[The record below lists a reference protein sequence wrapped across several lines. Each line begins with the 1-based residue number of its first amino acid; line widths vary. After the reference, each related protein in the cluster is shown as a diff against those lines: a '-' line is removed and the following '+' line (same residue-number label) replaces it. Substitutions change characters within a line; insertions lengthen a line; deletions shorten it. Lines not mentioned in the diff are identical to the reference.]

1 MTTELDDI
9 KEDISRYEEK
19 LASVKREIAQE
30 RVELSVMEGHV
41 TKTNEKLSIVAGEVS
56 ALESEKSSLA
66 NQIALLNTTKN
77 DAYNELNM
85 LKSELEVFK
94 TGLTSEK
101 ERIERE
107 NKGAIESSNVALA
120 TAKDELKTV
129 QDGITTGRAEIA
141 SISRRKDEIQG
152 EVDTLSTELE
162 QNKALLG
169 KLADSIEALKVE
181 KAEFATQCDIEKGN
195 IVSALNVLK
204 EENAEWKKKNDEATE
219 ELARV
224 QKEAFNVGEITKRLD
239 KRERELAD
247 RENKVVELYTKAGVA
262 IPA

>member
-41 TKTNEKLSIVAGEVS
+41 TKTNEKLGIVAGEVS

-77 DAYNELNM
+77 DTYNELNI

-107 NKGAIESSNVALA
+107 NKNSIEASNIALA
-120 TAKDELKTV
+120 TAKEELKTV
-129 QDGITTGRAEIA
+129 QDGITTWRAEIA

-152 EVDTLSTELE
+152 EVDTLNADLE
-162 QNKALLG
+162 NDKIFMG

-204 EENAEWKKKNDEATE
+204 SENAEWKKKNDEAAE